1 VVKAGGDSTL
11 TVLVAF
17 GANLAI
23 AVAKTAAAVVSG
35 SASMTAEAAHSWADT
50 GNEVFLLIA
59 NRRGDRAADERRPL
73 GYGREVYVW
82 SLLAAVGLFVVGAAV
97 SIWRGVT
104 ELLHGADGGEDYRLA
119 YLVLAI
125 AFVLEGI
132 SLLQAVRQLRGE
144 ARKFDSDVLD
154 YALQTSDPTVRAVF
168 AEDSA
173 ALVGIVIAFLGI
185 LLHQL
190 TGDVQWDAAGS
201 ILVGVL
207 LGVVAVLLID
217 RNRLFLTGEPGSP
230 RIHDALVARLSE
242 FPEVASVRFLRPEF
256 IGSKRLFVIASVDL
270 VGDRVESSVART
282 LRTLEQRLEEEPY
295 VAEAVLTVS
304 EPDEPGIT
312 PAVSGK
318 RPPETTESD
327 SGPDEGN
334 DVQSDPAKGAE
345 DRSDWTDEGGATAEG
360 AADEG
365 DRTQ

>member
-1 VVKAGGDSTL
+1 MVKAGGDSTF

-23 AVAKTAAAVVSG
+23 AVAKTAAAGISG
-35 SASMTAEAAHSWADT
+35 SASMSAEAAHSWADT

-59 NRRGDRAADERRPL
+59 NRRGGRAADERRPL

-104 ELLHGADGGEDYRLA
+104 ELLDGAAGGEDYRLA
-119 YLVLAI
+119 YLVLAV
-125 AFVLEGI
+125 AFILEGT
-132 SLLQAVRQLRGE
+132 SLMQAVRQLRRE
-144 ARKFDSDVLD
+144 ANRFDTDVLD

-173 ALVGIVIAFLGI
+173 ALVGIVIAFVGI

-190 TGDVQWDAAGS
+190 TGEVMWDAIGS

-207 LGVVAVLLID
+207 LGVVAVVLID
-217 RNRLFLTGEPGSP
+217 RNRQFLTGEPGSP
-230 RIHDALVARLSE
+230 RIRDALVARLDG

-256 IGSKRLFVIASVDL
+256 IGPKRLFVIASVDL
-270 VGDRVESSVART
+270 VGDSVESSVART
-282 LRTLEQRLEEEPY
+282 LRMLEQRLEEDPY

-304 EPDEPGIT
+304 EPDEPGT
-312 PAVSGK
+312 PAL
-318 RPPETTESD
+318 
-327 SGPDEGN
+327 
-334 DVQSDPAKGAE
+334 
-345 DRSDWTDEGGATAEG
+345 
-360 AADEG
+360 
-365 DRTQ
+365 